1 MDTRLNDREPGQR
14 KPGEHEPR
22 RQELGWRAPRQR
34 ELKWRKLA
42 RPVRAAAVA
51 ACAIFAALLGSAAF
65 NTVFGFVDTAWNG
78 SFIDWITP
86 QFLNLSNLNEFGI
99 FPELVLDVQGVKFF
113 FLELGICVVIALVA
127 VCALTWVASTRW
139 EGRRERREAAR
150 ILRTYMAHDLEV
162 SEAFPAGWEELALV
176 AADVKSASKDQARR
190 LEDEA
195 ARKNDLIT
203 YLAHDLKTP
212 LTSVIGYLSLLD
224 EIPEMPLEQR
234 ARYVGIA
241 LDKAR
246 RLERLIN
253 EFFDITRYNL
263 QHIELEVEPVNLSFL
278 LVQMADEF
286 YPLLAEHGNT
296 VELTVEGVSTDADAG
311 ADPDA
316 ELPEITLMADPERLA
331 RVLNN
336 VLRNAISYSSE
347 GTKIEVSAQT
357 IARMGAKGAETA
369 GVSEQDVDEQD
380 AEAAGAVRIEVS
392 DTGATIPPHR
402 LEAIFD
408 KFFRLDDARATTT
421 GGAGLGLAIAREI
434 VGLHHGTIRAASEA
448 GRTTFTIELPL
459 S

>member
-1 MDTRLNDREPGQR
+1 M
-14 KPGEHEPR
+14 
-22 RQELGWRAPRQR
+22 
-34 ELKWRKLA
+34 
-42 RPVRAAAVA
+42 AVA

-78 SFIDWITP
+78 SFLDWITP
-86 QFLNLSNLNEFGI
+86 QFLNLSNLNELGV

-113 FLELGICVVIALVA
+113 FLELGICVVIVLVTA
-127 VCALTWVASTRW
+127 CALTWVASTRR

-176 AADVKSASKDQARR
+176 AADVKRASKDQARR

-296 VELTVEGVSTDADAG
+296 VELTVEGVSTDADA
-311 ADPDA
+311 DPDV

-347 GTKIEVSAQT
+347 NTKIEVSAQT
-357 IARMGAKGAETA
+357 IARMGEKGAEAA
-369 GVSEQDVDEQD
+369 GVSEQDVGEQGSHEQD
-380 AEAAGAVRIEVS
+380 AGTLPGAVRIEVS

-402 LEAIFD
+402 LETIFD
-408 KFFRLDDARATTT
+408 KFFRLDDARATST

-434 VGLHHGTIRAASEA
+434 VELHHGTIRAASEA

>member
-1 MDTRLNDREPGQR
+1 M
-14 KPGEHEPR
+14 
-22 RQELGWRAPRQR
+22 
-34 ELKWRKLA
+34 
-42 RPVRAAAVA
+42 AVA
-51 ACAIFAALLGSAAF
+51 ACAIFVALLGTAAF
-65 NTVFGFVDTAWNG
+65 GTVFGFVDTAWNG

-86 QFLNLSNLNEFGI
+86 QFLNVSNLNEFGI

-127 VCALTWVASTRW
+127 ACALTWVVSTRRA
-139 EGRRERREAAR
+139 ERRERREAAR

-176 AADVKSASKDQARR
+176 AADIKHASEDQARR

-234 ARYVGIA
+234 ARYVGVT

-286 YPLLAEHGNT
+286 YPLLAAHGNT
-296 VELTVEGVSTDADAG
+296 MELTVEGVSAG
-311 ADPDA
+311 ADAVPDAEPPVEGVSAGAGPDA

-357 IARMGAKGAETA
+357 IARMGEKDAEKA
-369 GVSEQDVDEQD
+369 DGGEQGSHEQD
-380 AEAAGAVRIEVS
+380 AGEQDTSAPPIAVRIEVS
-392 DTGATIPPHR
+392 DVGATIPPHR
-402 LEAIFD
+402 LETIFD

-434 VGLHHGTIRAASEA
+434 VELHHGTICATSEA

>member
-14 KPGEHEPR
+14 KPR

-34 ELKWRKLA
+34 KLKWRNLA
-42 RPVRAAAVA
+42 WPVRAAAVA
-51 ACAIFAALLGSAAF
+51 ACAIFAALLGTAAF

-113 FLELGICVVIALVA
+113 FLELGICVVIVLVTA
-127 VCALTWVASTRW
+127 CAITWVASTRR

-150 ILRTYMAHDLEV
+150 ILKTYMAHDLEV

-176 AADVKSASKDQARR
+176 AADVKRASKDQARR

-195 ARKNDLIT
+195 SRKNDLIT

-296 VELTVEGVSTDADAG
+296 VELTVEGVSAG
-311 ADPDA
+311 AGPDA

-357 IARMGAKGAETA
+357 VARMGAKGAETA
-369 GVSEQDVDEQD
+369 GVGEQD
-380 AEAAGAVRIEVS
+380 AGEQDAGAPPGAVRIEVS

-434 VGLHHGTIRAASEA
+434 VELHHGTIRAASEA